1 MNPVIIG
8 DATLY
13 LGDCRQILP
22 SLRADALIS
31 DPPYGLGDKMTGG
44 TKRFQTGEGG
54 LKTLGAWDAQIVEGL
69 VDLIE
74 PVAPVK
80 MLWGGNYYP
89 VPGSRGWLVWVKTN
103 SVPSMASVELCWT
116 NLDMNAKHFSHLC
129 NGWHRDHP
137 TQKPIALMD
146 WCISFVPDAE
156 IILDPFMGAGTTGVA
171 AIRAGKRF
179 IGIEQEERHFESAC
193 RRIEQAAA
201 QGKLFEEPRRE
212 QVQDGLFNQSA
223 AEVSA

>member
-13 LGDCRQILP
+13 LGDCREILP

-31 DPPYGLGDKMTGG
+31 DPPYGLGKLMTGG

-54 LKTLGAWDAQIVEGL
+54 MKTLGAWDDQAVDGL
-69 VDLIE
+69 LELIE
-74 PVAPVK
+74 DVAPVK

-89 VPGSRGWLVWVKTN
+89 VPASRGWLVWVKTN
-103 SVPSMASVELCWT
+103 SVPSMASIELCWT
-116 NLDMNAKHFSHLC
+116 NLDMNSKHFSHLC

-146 WCISFVPDAE
+146 WCLSFVPLAKSVV
-156 IILDPFMGAGTTGVA
+156 DPFMGSGTTGVA
-171 AIRAGKRF
+171 AVASGRQF
-179 IGIEQEERHFESAC
+179 VGIEQDENHFSSAC
-193 RRIEQAAA
+193 RRIEQAYA
-201 QGKLFEEPRRE
+201 QGKLFEPEAITQE
-212 QVQDGLFNQSA
+212 QGALL
-223 AEVSA
+223 